1 MGKAIFNSDPQ
12 QSIKKKN
19 KSSQK
24 QTVPKKPTAKDEEKA
39 KKEAAKKA
47 KEAEKAEAEKRRNA
61 EIAAR
66 IAQATKRISSQHK
79 QKDVNHQPSSVE
91 PLQEDNVHPLSVP
104 AFRKQK
110 TSVFNPA
117 STSSQEQPVNR
128 KQTTIQAPRSS
139 SHRQRDEPHHHSI
152 YTEIHDDVHPL
163 SLPAFRKQ
171 SLSTA
176 DPASASS
183 QERPVNYRRQK
194 TPQPTTNSS
203 QRQQN
208 GPHWQSNHTEIQEG
222 DNVHPPSLPA
232 FRKQSL
238 CNGDP
243 TSTSSQKQAAKRK
256 HKTPQGPKNKTRK
269 SCTADSATVPDASSK
284 QPARKQLVTTHV
296 VSDDDGNSD
305 ETLITTSCDNLDCKA
320 LLLENKSL
328 KDKIRKLQNRLEIAG
343 KGRV

>member
-1 MGKAIFNSDPQ
+1 MIIIIF
-12 QSIKKKN
+12 IFKTTKN
-19 KSSQK
+19 K
-24 QTVPKKPTAKDEEKA
+24 
-39 KKEAAKKA
+39 
-47 KEAEKAEAEKRRNA
+47 
-61 EIAAR
+61 
-66 IAQATKRISSQHK
+66 
-79 QKDVNHQPSSVE
+79 
-91 PLQEDNVHPLSVP
+91 
-104 AFRKQK
+104 
-110 TSVFNPA
+110 
-117 STSSQEQPVNR
+117 
-128 KQTTIQAPRSS
+128 
-139 SHRQRDEPHHHSI
+139 
-152 YTEIHDDVHPL
+152 
-163 SLPAFRKQ
+163 
-171 SLSTA
+171 
-176 DPASASS
+176 
-183 QERPVNYRRQK
+183 
-194 TPQPTTNSS
+194 PTTLSDSVAKCPKAVKSEQVKYHCVRENAIIRCSA
-203 QRQQN
+203 RQINVIFELHVMIQIC
-208 GPHWQSNHTEIQEG
+208 EIQG

-305 ETLITTSCDNLDCKA
+305 EAVITSSCDNLDCKA

>member
-1 MGKAIFNSDPQ
+1 M
-12 QSIKKKN
+12 
-19 KSSQK
+19 
-24 QTVPKKPTAKDEEKA
+24 
-39 KKEAAKKA
+39 
-47 KEAEKAEAEKRRNA
+47 
-61 EIAAR
+61 
-66 IAQATKRISSQHK
+66 
-79 QKDVNHQPSSVE
+79 
-91 PLQEDNVHPLSVP
+91 P

-110 TSVFNPA
+110 TSVLNPA
-117 STSSQEQPVNR
+117 STSSQEQPVNG
-128 KQTTIQAPRSS
+128 KQTTIQAPRIS
-139 SHRQRDEPHHHSI
+139 SHRQQDEPHHHSI
-152 YTEIHDDVHPL
+152 YTEIHDYVHPL

-176 DPASASS
+176 DPASTSS

-194 TPQPTTNSS
+194 TPQATTNSS

-208 GPHWQSNHTEIQEG
+208 GPHWQSNHTEIQG

-296 VSDDDGNSD
+296 VSDDDGDSD
-305 ETLITTSCDNLDCKA
+305 EALITTSCDNLDCKA

-328 KDKIRKLQNRLEIAG
+328 KDKIMYLHVHCRSILNLVP
-343 KGRV
+343 RVVF

>member
-1 MGKAIFNSDPQ
+1 M
-12 QSIKKKN
+12 
-19 KSSQK
+19 
-24 QTVPKKPTAKDEEKA
+24 
-39 KKEAAKKA
+39 
-47 KEAEKAEAEKRRNA
+47 
-61 EIAAR
+61 
-66 IAQATKRISSQHK
+66 
-79 QKDVNHQPSSVE
+79 
-91 PLQEDNVHPLSVP
+91 P

-110 TSVFNPA
+110 TSVLNPA
-117 STSSQEQPVNR
+117 STSSQEQPVNG

-139 SHRQRDEPHHHSI
+139 HRQQDEPHHHSI

-176 DPASASS
+176 DPASTSS

-194 TPQPTTNSS
+194 TPQATTNSS

-208 GPHWQSNHTEIQEG
+208 GPHWQSNHTEIQG
-222 DNVHPPSLPA
+222 DNIHPPSLPA

-284 QPARKQLVTTHV
+284 QPARKQLVTTLVAIVCGHV
-296 VSDDDGNSD
+296 LSAF
-305 ETLITTSCDNLDCKA
+305 LSCK
-320 LLLENKSL
+320 EY
-328 KDKIRKLQNRLEIAG
+328 
-343 KGRV
+343 

>member
-1 MGKAIFNSDPQ
+1 MIRVNFLQKRELLKHSLRKSAVGKAIFNSDHPQ

-24 QTVPKKPTAKDEEKA
+24 QTVTKKPTAKDEEKA

-66 IAQATKRISSQHK
+66 IAQVTKRISSQHK

-110 TSVFNPA
+110 TSVVNPA

-139 SHRQRDEPHHHSI
+139 SHRQQDEPHHHSI

-176 DPASASS
+176 DPASTSSS

-194 TPQPTTNSS
+194 TPQTTTSSS
-203 QRQQN
+203 QRQEN
-208 GPHWQSNHTEIQEG
+208 SPHWQSNHTEIQEG
-222 DNVHPPSLPA
+222 DNVHPLSLPA
-232 FRKQSL
+232 FKKQSL

-243 TSTSSQKQAAKRK
+243 TSTSSQKQAARNKLQKESTK
-256 HKTPQGPKNKTRK
+256 H
-269 SCTADSATVPDASSK
+269 
-284 QPARKQLVTTHV
+284 HV
-296 VSDDDGNSD
+296 DLRIKLESP
-305 ETLITTSCDNLDCKA
+305 A
-320 LLLENKSL
+320 LLTLQLYPMLPANNQQENGS
-328 KDKIRKLQNRLEIAG
+328 G
-343 KGRV
+343 

>member
-1 MGKAIFNSDPQ
+1 M
-12 QSIKKKN
+12 
-19 KSSQK
+19 
-24 QTVPKKPTAKDEEKA
+24 
-39 KKEAAKKA
+39 
-47 KEAEKAEAEKRRNA
+47 
-61 EIAAR
+61 
-66 IAQATKRISSQHK
+66 
-79 QKDVNHQPSSVE
+79 SSV
-91 PLQEDNVHPLSVP
+91 V
-104 AFRKQK
+104 
-110 TSVFNPA
+110 NPA

-128 KQTTIQAPRSS
+128 KQTTIQAPRSY
-139 SHRQRDEPHHHSI
+139 SHSQQDEPHHHSL

-176 DPASASS
+176 HPASTSS
-183 QERPVNYRRQK
+183 QERSVNYRRQK
-194 TPQPTTNSS
+194 TPQATT
-203 QRQQN
+203 RQ
-208 GPHWQSNHTEIQEG
+208 SYHTEIQEG
-222 DNVHPPSLPA
+222 DNVHPLSLPA

-269 SCTADSATVPDASSK
+269 SCTADSPTVPDASSK

-296 VSDDDGNSD
+296 VSDDDGDSYKA
-305 ETLITTSCDNLDCKA
+305 LITTSCDNLDCKA

-328 KDKIRKLQNRLEIAG
+328 RNKIRKLQNRLDIAG

>member
-1 MGKAIFNSDPQ
+1 M
-12 QSIKKKN
+12 
-19 KSSQK
+19 
-24 QTVPKKPTAKDEEKA
+24 
-39 KKEAAKKA
+39 
-47 KEAEKAEAEKRRNA
+47 
-61 EIAAR
+61 
-66 IAQATKRISSQHK
+66 
-79 QKDVNHQPSSVE
+79 
-91 PLQEDNVHPLSVP
+91 P

-203 QRQQN
+203 QRKQN

-222 DNVHPPSLPA
+222 DNVINLLLIILLI
-232 FRKQSL
+232 KV
-238 CNGDP
+238 DM
-243 TSTSSQKQAAKRK
+243 TIK
-256 HKTPQGPKNKTRK
+256 HYCLYIDQ
-269 SCTADSATVPDASSK
+269 
-284 QPARKQLVTTHV
+284 
-296 VSDDDGNSD
+296 
-305 ETLITTSCDNLDCKA
+305 A
-320 LLLENKSL
+320 LLHKYN
-328 KDKIRKLQNRLEIAG
+328 
-343 KGRV
+343 